1 MKLAHLS
8 DLHLGKRL
16 NEMSLMEDQRH
27 ILRQILSVLDR
38 EQPDA
43 VLIAGDIYDKAIPS
57 AEAVQL
63 FDDFLCALSERGLET
78 FVISGNHDSPERIA
92 FGGRVM
98 LRGGIH
104 LSPVYDGRVE
114 PTLLQD
120 EHGVVAVYML
130 PFVKPTHV
138 RRCCPEEKIESYT
151 DALRAA
157 LSRLPSE
164 PGWRR
169 VLVAHQFVTG
179 AERSESEERSV
190 GGLDNVDASVFDGF
204 DYVALG
210 HIHGPQNIGTQ
221 RLRYCGTPLK
231 YSFSEC
237 GQEKSVTIVELGEP
251 GELSVRT
258 VALTPLRELR
268 QLRGSFAE
276 LTDRGFVERQNR
288 GDLYALTLT
297 DEEDVPEAVARLRQ
311 DYPNLLTLS
320 YDNARTRAS
329 GSLRAAQEQ
338 ERKTPLELLE
348 EFFLTQNERPM
359 SEQQREYSRR
369 LMEEIWEDR
378 T

>member
-16 NEMSLMEDQRH
+16 NEMSLMDDQRH
-27 ILRQILSVLDR
+27 ILRQILAILD
-38 EQPDA
+38 EEKPDA
-43 VLIAGDIYDKAIPS
+43 VLIAGDVYDKAIPP

-63 FDDFLCALSERGLET
+63 FDDFLCSLAARRLET
-78 FVISGNHDSPERIA
+78 FIISGNHDSPERIA

-98 LRGGIH
+98 GRSGIH

-120 EHGVVAVYML
+120 THGTVAVYML

-138 RRCCPEEKIESYT
+138 RRYFPEEKIESYT
-151 DALRAA
+151 DALRVA
-157 LSRLPSE
+157 LAQLPAE
-164 PGWRR
+164 QEWRK

-210 HIHGPQNIGTQ
+210 HIHGPQDIGSK

-237 GQEKSVTIVELGEP
+237 LHEKSLTIAELGEK
-251 GELSVRT
+251 GEIDVRT
-258 VALTPLRELR
+258 VSLTPLRELR

-276 LTDRGFVERQNR
+276 LTSRGFAERQNR
-288 GDLYALTLT
+288 GDLYAVTLT
-297 DEEDVPEAVARLRQ
+297 DEEDVPEAAARLRQ

-329 GSLRAAQEQ
+329 GTLQAAQEQ
-338 ERKTPLELLE
+338 ERKSPLELLE
-348 EFFLTQNERPM
+348 EFFLGQNERAM
-359 SEQQREYSRR
+359 SEQQRGYARR